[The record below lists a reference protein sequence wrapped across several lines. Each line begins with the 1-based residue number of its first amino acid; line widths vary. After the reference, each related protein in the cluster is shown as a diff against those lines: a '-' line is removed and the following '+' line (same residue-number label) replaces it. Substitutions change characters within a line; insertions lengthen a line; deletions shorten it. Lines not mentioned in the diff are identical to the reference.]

1 MTFLLWFD
9 TVAQGYF
16 LQTAC
21 YTVLMKKVII
31 GKALSENAKEELKD
45 FSPLRQKLLAHRG
58 IDSLADAE
66 KFLHPDWER
75 DIFDP
80 FLIFN
85 MEKAVERILRGIANG
100 EKIVLYTDYDCDGI
114 PGGVILHDF
123 FKKIEYKNFQN
134 YIPHRHDEGYG
145 VNIPAVE
152 KFAAEGATLMITA
165 DLGITDTD
173 AVARAQALGIDVIV
187 TDHHL
192 PQEGKVPQAYA
203 VINSK
208 QKEDTYPDPMLCGAA
223 VAWKLVTALIARGN
237 FETIPAGWEKWLLDM
252 AGLSTIADMVP
263 LKNENRVLAHYGLK
277 VLRKSKRKG
286 LRLLFQKMKMNQ
298 EHITEDDVG
307 FMIAPR
313 INAASRM
320 DHPLRAFELLS
331 TDDDA
336 RAEELANWLHHLND
350 QRKGLVAS
358 MIKDAKHRLSERE
371 LHEVIVVGHPDW
383 APGLLGLAASNL
395 VEAHHRPVFVWG
407 RDGDGKIKGSC
418 RSDGSVSVVELMS
431 RVREGF
437 LLQFGGHEAAGG
449 FTVSPDGI
457 HTLEIELSEA
467 YRNMENEG
475 MEENAKET
483 IVVDSALSLDE
494 VNWNTYKQIEEL
506 APFGMEN
513 PKPVFLFEGAEIT
526 AVKKFGKAKEH
537 LELQFQN
544 SRGKAIPAIAFFTDE
559 TAFGGILLGVGEK
572 INLIASLEKS
582 MFRNF
587 PELRLRVVDIS
598 KSEII

>member
-1 MTFLLWFD
+1 
-9 TVAQGYF
+9 
-16 LQTAC
+16 
-21 YTVLMKKVII
+21 MKHITL
-31 GKALSENAKEELKD
+31 GKELSENTLEELRD
-45 FSPLRQKLLAHRG
+45 FSKFQQKLLAHRG
-58 IDSLADAE
+58 IETRADAE

-75 DIFDP
+75 DIYDP

-85 MEKAVERILRGIANG
+85 MEKAAERILRGIKNG

-134 YIPHRHDEGYG
+134 YIPHRHEEGYG

-152 KFAAEGATLMITA
+152 KFAAEGVTIMITA

-173 AVARAQALGIDVIV
+173 AVARAQELGIDVIV

-192 PQEGKVPQAYA
+192 PQEGKVPKAYA

-208 QKEDTYPDPMLCGAA
+208 QEEDTYPDPMLCGAA
-223 VAWKLVTALIARGN
+223 VAWKLVSALTIRGN
-237 FETIPAGWEKWLLDM
+237 FETIPEGWEKWLLDM

-336 RAEELANWLHHLND
+336 RAEELANWLQHLND

-371 LHEVIVVGHPDW
+371 LREVIVVGHPEW
-383 APGLLGLAASNL
+383 TPGLLGLAASNL
-395 VEAHHRPVFVWG
+395 VETHSRPVFVWG

-431 RVREGF
+431 RVKEGF
-437 LLQFGGHEAAGG
+437 FLQFGGHEASGG
-449 FTVSPDGI
+449 FTVSSDGI
-457 HTLEIELSEA
+457 HTLEIELSES
-467 YRNMENEG
+467 YRAMEKK
-475 MEENAKET
+475 AVET
-483 IVVDSALSLDE
+483 EIFVDSALSLDE
-494 VNWNTYKQIEEL
+494 VNWNTYKHIEEL

-513 PKPVFLFEGAEIT
+513 PKPVFLFEGVEIT
-526 AVKKFGKAKEH
+526 GVKKFGKAKEH

-544 SRGKAIPAIAFFTDE
+544 SRGKPIPAIAFFTSGDS
-559 TAFGGILLGVGEK
+559 FGNILLGAGEK
-572 INLIASLEKS
+572 INLIATLEKS

-587 PELRLRVVDIS
+587 PELRLRVVDIVNT
-598 KSEII
+598 IQ

>member
-1 MTFLLWFD
+1 MKQV
-9 TVAQGYF
+9 TV
-16 LQTAC
+16 
-21 YTVLMKKVII
+21 
-31 GKALSENAKEELKD
+31 GKGLSENTREELKS
-45 FSPLRQKLLAHRG
+45 FPPLQQKLLAHRG
-58 IDSLADAE
+58 IETRQEAE
-66 KFLHPDWER
+66 KFLRPDWAR
-75 DIFDP
+75 DIYDP
-80 FLIFN
+80 FLILN
-85 MEKAVERILRGIANG
+85 MEKAVERILRGIKNE

-123 FKKIEYKNFQN
+123 FKKIEYRNFQN

-152 KFAAEGATLMITA
+152 KFAGEGATLMITA
-165 DLGITDTD
+165 DLGITDTA
-173 AVARAQALGIDVIV
+173 AVARAQELGIDVVV

-208 QKEDTYPDPMLCGAA
+208 QEEDTYPDSMLCGAA
-223 VAWKLVTALIARGN
+223 VAWKLVSALIARGN
-237 FETIPAGWEKWLLDM
+237 FQTISLGWEKWLLDM

-277 VLRKSKRKG
+277 VLRKSNRKG
-286 LRLLFQKMKMNQ
+286 LRLLLQKMKMNQ
-298 EHITEDDVG
+298 AHVTEDDVG

-371 LHEVIVVGHPDW
+371 LLEVIVVGHPEW

-395 VEAHHRPVFVWG
+395 VEEHARPVFVWG
-407 RDGDGKIKGSC
+407 RDGDGTIKGSC

-449 FTVSPDGI
+449 FTVSTDGI
-457 HTLEIELSEA
+457 HTLEVELSEA
-467 YRNMENEG
+467 YRNMDKKG
-475 MEENAKET
+475 TEEN
-483 IVVDSALSLDE
+483 IFVDSALNLNE

-513 PKPVFLFEGAEIT
+513 PKPIFLFEGAEIT

-544 SRGKAIPAIAFFTDE
+544 SRGQKIPAIAFFTDE

-582 MFRNF
+582 MFRSF
-587 PELRLRVVDIS
+587 PELRLRVVDII
-598 KSEII
+598 E

>member
-1 MTFLLWFD
+1 
-9 TVAQGYF
+9 
-16 LQTAC
+16 
-21 YTVLMKKVII
+21 MKQIII
-31 GKALSENAKEELKD
+31 GKELSENAKEELKG
-45 FSPLRQKLLAHRG
+45 FPSLQQKFLAHRG
-58 IDSLADAE
+58 IETRAEAE
-66 KFLHPDWER
+66 KFLRPDWDR
-75 DIFDP
+75 DMYDP

-85 MEKAVERILRGIANG
+85 MEKAVERILRGIKNG

-114 PGGVILHDF
+114 PSGVILHDF
-123 FKKIEYKNFQN
+123 FKKIEYENFQN

-152 KFAAEGATLMITA
+152 KFASEGATLMITA

-173 AVARAQALGIDVIV
+173 AVARAQALGIDVVV

-192 PQEGKVPQAYA
+192 PQEGKVPEAYA

-208 QKEDTYPDPMLCGAA
+208 QKEDNYPDPMLCGAA
-223 VAWKLVTALIARGN
+223 VAWKLVSALIARGN
-237 FETIPAGWEKWLLDM
+237 FETIPLGWEKWLLDM

-286 LRLLFQKMKMNQ
+286 LRLLLQKMKMNQ

-371 LHEVIVVGHPDW
+371 LLDVIVVGHPEW

-395 VEAHHRPVFVWG
+395 VEAHNRPVFVWG

-418 RSDGSVSVVELMS
+418 RSDGSVSVVELMAL
-431 RVREGF
+431 VPEGF
-437 LLQFGGHEAAGG
+437 FLQFGGHEAAGG
-449 FTVSPDGI
+449 FSVSTDGI

-467 YRNMENEG
+467 YRNMEKKG
-475 MEENAKET
+475 AEEN
-483 IVVDSALSLDE
+483 IFVDSTLALDE

-513 PKPVFLFEGAEIT
+513 SKPVFLFEGAEIT

-544 SRGKAIPAIAFFTDE
+544 SRGKAIPAIAFFTSDDSFE
-559 TAFGGILLGVGEK
+559 GILLGAGEK

-587 PELRLRVVDIS
+587 PELRLRVFDILPCV
-598 KSEII
+598 

>member
-1 MTFLLWFD
+1 MKQITF
-9 TVAQGYF
+9 
-16 LQTAC
+16 
-21 YTVLMKKVII
+21 
-31 GKALSENAKEELKD
+31 GKELTENTKEELKN
-45 FSPLRQKLLAHRG
+45 FPPLQQKLLSHRG
-58 IDSLADAE
+58 IETREEAE
-66 KFLHPDWER
+66 KFLHPDWVR
-75 DIFDP
+75 DIYDP

-85 MEKAVERILRGIANG
+85 MEKAVERILRGIKEG

-152 KFAAEGATLMITA
+152 KFASEGVTLMITA

-173 AVARAQALGIDVIV
+173 AVARAQELGIDVIV

-192 PQEGKVPQAYA
+192 PQEGKIPKAYA

-208 QKEDTYPDPMLCGAA
+208 QEEDMYPDPMLCGAA
-223 VAWKLVTALIARGN
+223 VAWKLVSALIARGN
-237 FETIPAGWEKWLLDM
+237 FEMIPLGWEKWLLDM

-263 LKNENRVLAHYGLK
+263 LKNENRVLAYYGLK
-277 VLRKSKRKG
+277 VLRKSNRKG

-298 EHITEDDVG
+298 AHITEDDVG

-358 MIKDAKHRLSERE
+358 MIKDAKHRLGERE
-371 LHEVIVVGHPDW
+371 LIEVIVIGHPEW

-395 VEAHHRPVFVWG
+395 VEAHNRPVFVWG
-407 RDGDGKIKGSC
+407 KDGDGKIKGSC
-418 RSDGSVSVVELMS
+418 RSDGSVSVVELMAL
-431 RVREGF
+431 VPEGF
-437 LLQFGGHEAAGG
+437 FLQFGGHEAAGG
-449 FTVSPDGI
+449 FSVSSDGI
-457 HTLEIELSEA
+457 HTLEIELSAA
-467 YRNMENEG
+467 YKNMEKKG
-475 MEENAKET
+475 TEEN
-483 IVVDSALSLDE
+483 IFVDSALTLDE

-513 PKPVFLFEGAEIT
+513 PKPVFLFKGAEIVG
-526 AVKKFGKAKEH
+526 VKKFGKAKEH

-544 SRGKAIPAIAFFTDE
+544 SRGKAIPAIAFFTSDDS
-559 TAFGGILLGVGEK
+559 FGDILLGAGEK
-572 INLIASLEKS
+572 INLIATLEKS
-582 MFRNF
+582 MFRNY
-587 PELRLRVVDIS
+587 PELRLRVVDILP
-598 KSEII
+598 

>member
-1 MTFLLWFD
+1 
-9 TVAQGYF
+9 
-16 LQTAC
+16 
-21 YTVLMKKVII
+21 MKQVTI
-31 GKALSENAKEELKD
+31 GKELSESVREELRS
-45 FSPLRQKLLAHRG
+45 FLPLQQKLLAHRG
-58 IDSLADAE
+58 IESRAEAE
-66 KFLHPDWER
+66 KFLHPDWAR
-75 DIFDP
+75 DIHDP

-85 MEKAVERILRGIANG
+85 MEKAVERILRGIKKG

-123 FKKIEYKNFQN
+123 FKKIGYVNFQN

-152 KFAAEGATLMITA
+152 KFAGEGVTLMITA
-165 DLGITDTD
+165 DLGITDTE
-173 AVARAQALGIDVIV
+173 AVARAQELGIDVVV

-192 PQEGKVPQAYA
+192 PQEGKVPKAYA

-208 QKEDTYPDPMLCGAA
+208 QEEDSYPDPMLCGAA
-223 VAWKLVTALIARGN
+223 VAFKLVTALVARGN
-237 FETIPAGWEKWLLDM
+237 FETIPVGWEKWLLDM

-286 LRLLFQKMKMNQ
+286 LRLLLQKMKMNQ
-298 EHITEDDVG
+298 AHITEDDVG

-358 MIKDAKHRLSERE
+358 MIKEAKHRLSERE
-371 LHEVIVVGHPDW
+371 LLEVIVVGHPEW

-395 VEAHHRPVFVWG
+395 VEAHNRPVFVWG

-449 FTVSPDGI
+449 FTVSTDGI
-457 HTLEIELSEA
+457 HTLEFELSEA
-467 YRNMENEG
+467 YRNMEKKG
-475 MEENAKET
+475 TEEN
-483 IVVDSALSLDE
+483 IFVDSTLSLDQ

-513 PKPVFLFEGAEIT
+513 PKPVFLFEGVEIT

-544 SRGKAIPAIAFFTDE
+544 SHGKAIPAIAFFTSNDS
-559 TAFGGILLGVGEK
+559 FGGVLLGAGEK
-572 INLIASLEKS
+572 VNLVASLEKS

-587 PELRLRVVDIS
+587 PELRLRVVDIVS
-598 KSEII
+598 

>member
-1 MTFLLWFD
+1 
-9 TVAQGYF
+9 
-16 LQTAC
+16 
-21 YTVLMKKVII
+21 MKQVIV
-31 GKALSENAKEELKD
+31 GKELTESTREELKG
-45 FSPLRQKLLAHRG
+45 FSPLHQTLLAHRG
-58 IDSLADAE
+58 IETRAEAE
-66 KFLHPDWER
+66 KFLHPDWAR
-75 DIFDP
+75 DIYDP

-85 MEKAVERILRGIANG
+85 MEKAVERILRGIMNK

-165 DLGITDTD
+165 DLGITDTA
-173 AVARAQALGIDVIV
+173 AVVRAQNLGIDVVV

-208 QKEDTYPDPMLCGAA
+208 QEEDTYPDPMLCGAA

-237 FETIPAGWEKWLLDM
+237 FETIPEGWEKWLLDM

-263 LKNENRVLAHYGLK
+263 LKNENRVLAHFGLK

-286 LRLLFQKMKMNQ
+286 LRLLLQKMKMNQ
-298 EHITEDDVG
+298 AHITEDDVG

-358 MIKDAKHRLSERE
+358 MIKDAKHRLGERE
-371 LHEVIVVGHPDW
+371 LLEVIVVGHPEW

-395 VEAHHRPVFVWG
+395 VEEHARPVFVWG
-407 RDGDGKIKGSC
+407 RDGDGTIKGSC

-449 FTVSPDGI
+449 FTVSTDGI
-457 HTLEIELSEA
+457 HTLEIELSET
-467 YRNMENEG
+467 YRNMEKKG
-475 MEENAKET
+475 TEEN
-483 IVVDSALSLDE
+483 IFVDSALSLDQ

-513 PKPVFLFEGAEIT
+513 PKPTFLFEGAEIT

-544 SRGKAIPAIAFFTDE
+544 SRGKSIPAIAFFTSDDS
-559 TAFGGILLGVGEK
+559 FGDILLGAGEK
-572 INLIASLEKS
+572 INLIATLEKS

-587 PELRLRVVDIS
+587 PELRLRVVDI
-598 KSEII
+598 IY

>member
-1 MTFLLWFD
+1 
-9 TVAQGYF
+9 
-16 LQTAC
+16 
-21 YTVLMKKVII
+21 MKKILV
-31 GKALSENAKEELKD
+31 GREASDETQKELAP
-45 FSPLRQKLLAHRG
+45 FPPLQQKLLAHRG
-58 IDSLADAE
+58 IAAKEEAE
-66 KFLHPDWER
+66 KFLRPDWER
-75 DIFDP
+75 DIYDP

-85 MEKAVERILRGIANG
+85 MEKAVERILRGIKEN

-152 KFAAEGATLMITA
+152 KFAAEGVTLIITA

-173 AVARAQALGIDVIV
+173 AVARAQALGVDVIV

-192 PQEGKVPQAYA
+192 PQEGKVPQAFA

-223 VAWKLVTALIARGN
+223 VAWKLVTALIARGK
-237 FETIPAGWEKWLLDM
+237 FDTIPAGFEKWLLDM

-286 LRLLFQKMKMNQ
+286 LRILFQKMKMNQ
-298 EHITEDDVG
+298 DHITEDDVG

-358 MIKDAKHRLSERE
+358 IIKDAKHRLRERE
-371 LHEVIVVGHPDW
+371 LREVIVVGHPEW

-395 VEAHHRPVFVWG
+395 VEEHARPVFVWG

-437 LLQFGGHEAAGG
+437 FVQFGGHEASGG
-449 FTVSPDGI
+449 FSVSPDGI
-457 HTLEIELSEA
+457 HTLEMELSEV
-467 YRNMENEG
+467 YRVMEKRQTDES
-475 MEENAKET
+475 
-483 IVVDSALSLDE
+483 VFVDSALSLDE
-494 VNWNTYKQIEEL
+494 ANWNTYKQIEEL

-513 PKPVFLFEGAEIT
+513 PKPVFLFEGAEIVG
-526 AVKKFGKAKEH
+526 VKKFGKAKEH
-537 LELQFQN
+537 LELQFRN
-544 SRGKAIPAIAFFTDE
+544 SRGKTIPAIAFFTDDDS
-559 TAFGGILLGVGEK
+559 FDGILLGVGEK
-572 INLIASLEKS
+572 INLVATLEKS
-582 MFRNF
+582 MFRNY
-587 PELRLRVVDIS
+587 PELRLRVVDI
-598 KSEII
+598 I